1 MANLADIEVE
11 LSLDMSGFNRDLA
24 KAQKEINSTSRRLSR
39 DSNYMSKQFRES
51 FGDIGRGFD
60 GMGGYF
66 DRFSKRSIHALQLTE
81 HDLKGLPDHLKPL
94 AFQANSV
101 GNSVEKS
108 FGHMGKTFK
117 HLQNDLQYSTVKM
130 NDFGKASDS
139 VKKPIKTL
147 NDVRDKATRAK
158 FAMMGLNE
166 NGKVRISTAESEKR
180 INEFHRSVAEA
191 RKEMQRLDV
200 SGKSDTA
207 REGMRQLAEASN
219 DVNRTFQAVGRGG
232 DDLNRVFRNM
242 GIMTQDMSDSV
253 AMSMER
259 MKAKVLRSHDMLMQK
274 STQAQNVMK
283 LTDGIKYYGVSRQL
297 LKLGD
302 SLEKRAREGTALNLA
317 LKRVGKDAPFAKIA
331 DETKKIQAG
340 IGRLPTYVMGMGIA
354 AGLATYGMI
363 ELSNAIDGR
372 LKPAFEDLKSAWAGA
387 MKPFTKAFTTA
398 LVKVIEFGTH
408 IGELAKKFGEV
419 HPQLSAMIGGFIYLT
434 LVFSLLLAPLA
445 VGIGLTGGLAA
456 SFAALWAVIAPFVIA
471 FLTVVGVA
479 MLVAAAVVVVV
490 AVINNMWKASEK
502 FRDSVKNAWASIKDA
517 IAAAIEPIK
526 AAWENLKSSF
536 TDLITKMTGGEA
548 KSAGDFWTW
557 LGDKVSVF
565 VDWMSSTFQPL
576 LAAVFTA
583 VGETIARFID
593 VISFLVD
600 IFSVALPYI
609 IPIVQETFQTIGDL
623 ITGVIDVITGIME
636 AFHALFTGDWDALWE
651 AVKKITSGAWEAVWA
666 YFKLFAGGKLLGL
679 IGKFASGIL
688 GKVINAFTKMKSGTI
703 EKVKSMGSSISNKFG
718 EIKKWLSDK
727 AKGAYEAVLK
737 AYISMKNKVTNSVKS
752 MGTAISNK
760 FGDMKKSVGDK
771 VRSLV
776 DAAGKK
782 FSDMKSKLT
791 KYVGDA
797 KTSVVNKFNDMKTSA
812 VNKAKDIL
820 SGVADKFSSL
830 KDKITNPINT
840 AKDKVLGIVDKI
852 KSAFNGMKL
861 SFPKISL
868 PSLTIGKTSKTIMGK
883 EFSVPTFG
891 IKWNAKGAIFDGAS
905 ILGGGQGVGE
915 AGAEAVIPI
924 QHKRYMKPFADA
936 VAQNLGTN
944 KEKDT
949 PAQVIYQIDMSNAII
964 REEADVQK
972 IVNELERRRKVQE
985 RTKGIVSF
993 G

>member
-1 MANLADIEVE
+1 MATLADIEVE

-24 KAQKEINSTSRRLSR
+24 KAQKEINSTSRDLARNS
-39 DSNYMSKQFRES
+39 DNMSKQFKKS
-51 FGDIGRGFD
+51 FGEMGKGFD
-60 GMGGYF
+60 GMGGHF
-66 DRFSKRSIHALQLTE
+66 NRFAQRSTHALQLTE

-101 GNSVEKS
+101 GKSIEGS
-108 FGHMGKTFK
+108 FGSLGKTFK

-130 NDFGKASDS
+130 NDFGKAGDS
-139 VKKPIKTL
+139 VKKPLKTL

-180 INEFHRSVAEA
+180 INEFHKSVAEA

-200 SGKSDTA
+200 TGKSDTA

-219 DVNRTFQAVGRGG
+219 DVNRTFKAVSQGG
-232 DDLNRVFRNM
+232 DSLNNVFKSM

-253 AMSMER
+253 VLAMER
-259 MKAKVLRSHDMLMQK
+259 MKSKVLAANDALMQK
-274 STQAQNVMK
+274 STQAQGIIK
-283 LTDGIKYYGVSRQL
+283 QTDGITYYGLSRQL
-297 LKLGD
+297 LKLGS
-302 SLEKRAREGTALNLA
+302 SLEQRAKEGTALNLA
-317 LKRVGKDAPFAKIA
+317 LKRVGKDASFAEITA
-331 DETKKIQAG
+331 ETKKIQAG
-340 IGRLPTYVMGMGIA
+340 IGRLPGLVMGMGVA
-354 AGLATYGMI
+354 VGSVTYGLI
-363 ELSNAIDGR
+363 LLSNEIDGR
-372 LKPAFEDLKSAWAGA
+372 LKPAFEELKGTWADA
-387 MKPFTKAFTTA
+387 LKPFVSAFTTA
-398 LVKVIEFGTH
+398 LEKVIEFGTY
-408 IGELAKKFGEV
+408 IGQLAKKFAEV
-419 HPQLSAMIGGFIYLT
+419 HPQLSQMAWGFVYLT
-434 LVFSLLLAPLA
+434 MVFTLLLAPLA

-456 SFAALWAVIAPFVIA
+456 SFTLLWAAIGPFVLA

-502 FRDSVKNAWASIKDA
+502 FRDSVINAWNAIKDG
-517 IAAAIEPIK
+517 IAAALAPIK
-526 AAWENLKSSF
+526 TSWEGLKESFANLIS
-536 TDLITKMTGGEA
+536 KMTGGEA
-548 KSAGDFWTW
+548 KSAGDFWQW
-557 LGDKVSVF
+557 LGDKTSVF
-565 VDWMSSTFQPL
+565 VDFFTATVVPAL
-576 LAAVFTA
+576 TAAFTA
-583 VGETIARFID
+583 VGAVISTFID
-593 VISFLVD
+593 IISFLVD

-623 ITGVIDVITGIME
+623 ITGVVDVITGIIE
-636 AFHALFTGDWDALWE
+636 AFSALFRGDWDALWE
-651 AVKKITSGAWEAVWA
+651 AVKKIVSGAWEAIWA

-688 GKVINAFTKMKSGTI
+688 GKVINAFTKMKTGTV
-703 EKVKSMGSSISNKFG
+703 EKVKSMGTSISNKFG
-718 EIKKWLSDK
+718 EIKKWVSDK
-727 AKGAYEAVLK
+727 AKGAYEAALK
-737 AYISMKNKVTNSVKS
+737 AYTSMKTKVTDKVKS

-760 FGDMKKSVGDK
+760 FGDMKKAVGDK
-771 VRSLV
+771 VRDLV
-776 DAAGKK
+776 DAASKK
-782 FSDMKSKLT
+782 FSDMKSKLA
-791 KYVGDA
+791 KAVSDA
-797 KTSVVNKFNDMKTSA
+797 KSSVVNKFSDMKTAA

-820 SGVADKFSSL
+820 SGVGEKFTSL

-840 AKDKVLGIVDKI
+840 AKDKVLGIVEKI
-852 KSAFNGMKL
+852 KGAFNGMKL
-861 SFPKISL
+861 SFPKISI
-868 PSLTIGKTSKTIMGK
+868 PKLTIGSTSKTIMGK
-883 EFSVPTFG
+883 KFSVPTFG
-891 IKWNAKGAIFDGAS
+891 INWNAKGAIFDGAS

>member
-1 MANLADIEVE
+1 MATLADIEVE

-24 KAQKEINSTSRRLSR
+24 KAQKEINSTSRDLARNS
-39 DSNYMSKQFRES
+39 DNMSKQFKKS
-51 FGDIGRGFD
+51 FGEMGKGFD
-60 GMGGYF
+60 GMGGHF
-66 DRFSKRSIHALQLTE
+66 NRFAQRSTHALQLTE

-101 GNSVEKS
+101 GKSVEKS
-108 FGHMGKTFK
+108 FGHLGKTFK

-130 NDFGKASDS
+130 NDFGKAGDS
-139 VKKPIKTL
+139 VKKPLKTL

-180 INEFHRSVAEA
+180 INEFHSSVAAA

-200 SGKSDTA
+200 TGKSDTA

-232 DDLNRVFRNM
+232 DDLNRVFKNM

-253 AMSMER
+253 VLAMER
-259 MKAKVLRSHDMLMQK
+259 MKSKVLAANDALMQK
-274 STQAQNVMK
+274 STQAQGIIK
-283 LTDGIKYYGVSRQL
+283 QTDGIKYYALSRQL
-297 LKLGD
+297 LKLGS
-302 SLEKRAREGTALNLA
+302 SLEQRAKEGTALNLA
-317 LKRVGKDAPFAKIA
+317 LKRVGKDAPFSKIME
-331 DETKKIQAG
+331 ETKKIQQG
-340 IGRLPTYVMGMGIA
+340 IGRLPQLVMGMG
-354 AGLATYGMI
+354 LAVGVVTYGLI
-363 ELSNAIDGR
+363 ELSNEIDGR
-372 LKPAFEDLKSAWAGA
+372 LKPAFEELKGTWADA
-387 MKPFTKAFTTA
+387 LKPFVSAFTTA
-398 LVKVIEFGTH
+398 LEKVIEFGTY
-408 IGELAKKFGEV
+408 IGQLAKKFAEV
-419 HPQLSAMIGGFIYLT
+419 HPQLSQMAWGFVYLT
-434 LVFSLLLAPLA
+434 MVFTLLLAPLA

-456 SFAALWAVIAPFVIA
+456 SFTLLWAAIGPFVLA

-517 IAAAIEPIK
+517 IATAIEPIK

-557 LGDKVSVF
+557 LGDKISVF
-565 VDWMSSTFQPL
+565 VDWMSATFQPL

-651 AVKKITSGAWEAVWA
+651 AVKKITSGAWEAIWA

-679 IGKFASGIL
+679 IGKFAGGIL
-688 GKVINAFTKMKSGTI
+688 SKVINAFTKMKTGTI

-718 EIKKWLSDK
+718 EIKKWVSDK
-727 AKGAYEAVLK
+727 AKGAYEAALK
-737 AYISMKNKVTNSVKS
+737 AYTSMKTKVTDKVKS
-752 MGTAISNK
+752 MGTGISNR
-760 FGDMKKSVGDK
+760 FNDMKKSVGDK

-776 DAAGKK
+776 DSASKK
-782 FSDMKSKLT
+782 FSDMKTKLSNA
-791 KYVGDA
+791 VNQA
-797 KTSVVNKFNDMKTSA
+797 KTAVVNKFNDMKSSA
-812 VNKAKDIL
+812 VNKAQDIL
-820 SGVADKFSSL
+820 SGVGSKFASL
-830 KDKITNPINT
+830 REKITSPIEK
-840 AKDKVLGIVDKI
+840 AKNVVVGIVEKI

-868 PSLTIGKTSKTIMGK
+868 PKISIGKTSKTIMGK

-891 IKWNAKGAIFDGAS
+891 ISWNAKGAIFNGAS

-936 VAQNLGTN
+936 VASHLGSG